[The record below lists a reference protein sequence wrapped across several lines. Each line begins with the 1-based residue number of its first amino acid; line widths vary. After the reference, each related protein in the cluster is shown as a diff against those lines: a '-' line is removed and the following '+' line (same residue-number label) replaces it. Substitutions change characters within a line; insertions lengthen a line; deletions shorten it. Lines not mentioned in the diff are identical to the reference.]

1 MAANRVPSHV
11 PQSEKFTSPLRHYTG
26 MWCLFVAA
34 LPIVVTRFGLIPVY
48 ESQKNL
54 LPAYASFF
62 CLLALAYVFSQRHR
76 LARAMFAARLLWSDL
91 DPVQSKKP
99 NPLSIN
105 GGLAGM
111 ILGALGCA
119 ALYLW
124 AFEGGRTS
132 RDFPALPPSSMNAV
146 LLALSFI
153 TLFLLASGAFAIV
166 AVREHMQRV
175 LGLSDAEVITGL
187 PRSAEP
193 TPRAAEVITG
203 LPRPAEPTTTS
214 AAPSAARHGGIAV
227 LSERGGVRVSA
238 GGSEEGKPDEL
249 FKSESD
255 ITMRTRT
262 TDSARF

>member
-11 PQSEKFTSPLRHYTG
+11 PQYEKFTSPLRHYTG
-26 MWCLFVAA
+26 MWCLFAAA

-76 LARAMFAARLLWSDL
+76 LARAMFAARLLWTDL
-91 DPVQSKKP
+91 DGVQSKPSKH
-99 NPLSIN
+99 LSIN

-111 ILGALGCA
+111 ILGALVCA
-119 ALYLW
+119 AIYLW
-124 AFEGGRTS
+124 AFEAGRTS

-187 PRSAEP
+187 PRSQEP
-193 TPRAAEVITG
+193 
-203 LPRPAEPTTTS
+203 TTS
-214 AAPSAARHGGIAV
+214 AAPSAARHSGIAV
-227 LSERGGVRVSA
+227 LSERAGMRVSGGV
-238 GGSEEGKPDEL
+238 GSEEAARSDEL

-255 ITMRTRT
+255 IAVRTRT

>member
-1 MAANRVPSHV
+1 
-11 PQSEKFTSPLRHYTG
+11 

-76 LARAMFAARLLWSDL
+76 LARAMFAAPLLWNDV
-91 DPVQSKKP
+91 DAVQPKPSKL
-99 NPLSIN
+99 LSIN
-105 GGLAGM
+105 GALAAM

-124 AFEGGRTS
+124 GFEGGRIS
-132 RDFPALPPSSMNAV
+132 RNFPTLPPSSLNAV

-175 LGLSDAEVITGL
+175 LGLSDAEVITGV
-187 PRSAEP
+187 PRSAEQ
-193 TPRAAEVITG
+193 
-203 LPRPAEPTTTS
+203 TTS
-214 AAPSAARHGGIAV
+214 AAPSAPRHSSFV
-227 LSERGGVRVSA
+227 LAERGGGRVSA
-238 GGSEEGKPDEL
+238 GGNEEAVRSEEL
-249 FKSESD
+249 FKSESE
-255 ITMRTRT
+255 IAVRTLT